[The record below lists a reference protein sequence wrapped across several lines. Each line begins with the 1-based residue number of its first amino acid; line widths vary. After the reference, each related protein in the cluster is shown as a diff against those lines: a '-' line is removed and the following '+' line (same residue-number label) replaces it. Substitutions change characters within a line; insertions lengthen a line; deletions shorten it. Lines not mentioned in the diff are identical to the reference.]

1 MVYNEVWKNQARPR
15 RRLLMPYRIRQIA
28 PESKYCHQLSLGA
41 LHRFFALERLLAIVE
56 AEPTGEKRERRLNL
70 VCTIFILIAQALL
83 PSQNLREVMS
93 SLLHPLRMLW
103 PAESSEPSSVP
114 RGSALSYRR
123 AQLGIRPL
131 RQLFEQVCQ
140 LLASTPEQMPWAF
153 AFGRRV

>member
-1 MVYNEVWKNQARPR
+1 MRIAKHPARADNEDEQNNRDRGWRADKSAMGTINRNTIQIRRGGPQMIYNEVWKNQAIPR

-28 PESKYCHQLSLGA
+28 PESKYCHQVSLAA

-83 PSQNLREVMS
+83 TSQNLREVMA

-103 PAESSEPSSVP
+103 PV
-114 RGSALSYRR
+114 
-123 AQLGIRPL
+123 
-131 RQLFEQVCQ
+131 
-140 LLASTPEQMPWAF
+140 
-153 AFGRRV
+153 